1 LRRSDIF
8 MNKKSIE
15 DIEIKGRK
23 VLVRVDFNVPL
34 DQDLNITDDNRI
46 QKAME
51 TINYI
56 LGARGKLILMSH
68 LGRPKGEKKKEF
80 SLKPVAEYLSK
91 LLSKPVRLLDDCIGS
106 GVKTVIDQMNEGD
119 VVLLENLRFHKG
131 ETKNDSEFAKK
142 LAELG
147 DVFVND
153 AFGTCHRAHASTEG
167 ITHYLES
174 VSGFLV
180 KKEIE
185 YFSKILTSS
194 VKPFIF
200 ILGGAK
206 VSDKIPV
213 IENMIDKADC
223 FLIGGAMA
231 YTFMKVQGIDVGSS
245 RVEEESFEIV
255 EKILKKAKD
264 KGVEILLPVDHVITD
279 DIKEASNVKTTEG
292 ASVDAGFMAVDIGPK
307 TIELFCD
314 KIKEAKTIVWN
325 GPVGI
330 FEKDLFAQGSKAIAI
345 AIAASSATSVI
356 GGGDTAAAVAK
367 FSLADAMSHIS
378 TGGGASL
385 EYLEGK
391 VLPGVAALAD
401 KDEGRREKGEG
412 RSEEN

>member
-1 LRRSDIF
+1 MD
-8 MNKKSIE
+8 KKSVK
-15 DIEIKGRK
+15 DIGLKGKR

-34 DQDLNITDDNRI
+34 DEELNITDDNRI
-46 QKAME
+46 RKALE
-51 TINYI
+51 TIQYI
-56 LGARGKLILMSH
+56 IHSGGKVILMSH
-68 LGRPKGEKKKEF
+68 LGRPKGQRKEEF
-80 SLKPVAEYLSK
+80 SLKPVAGHLSK
-91 LLSKPVRLLDDCIGS
+91 LLAKPVKMLGDCIGDK
-106 GVKTVIDQMNEGD
+106 VKAAVNAMGEGD
-119 VVLLENLRFHKG
+119 VVLLENLRFHGG
-131 ETKNDSEFAKK
+131 ETENDSDFAKK

-167 ITHYLES
+167 VTHYLKA

-180 KKEIE
+180 QKEIE
-185 YFSKILTSS
+185 YFEKVLTCG

-213 IENMIDKADC
+213 IENMMERADC
-223 FLIGGAMA
+223 LLIGGAMA
-231 YTFMKVQGIDVGSS
+231 YTFMKAQGVDVGSS
-245 RVEEESFEIV
+245 RVEEESFATV
-255 EKILKKAKD
+255 VKILKKAQEQA
-264 KGVEILLPVDHVITD
+264 VEILLPVDHVVTNNIA
-279 DIKEASNVKTTEG
+279 EAAEVKTTGG
-292 ASVDAGFMAVDIGPK
+292 AAVSPGWMAVDIGPK

-314 KIKEAKTIVWN
+314 RIKQAKTVVWN

-330 FEKDLFAQGSKAIAI
+330 FENDAFAGGSKAIAR
-345 AIAASSATSVI
+345 AIADSGAVSVI

-367 FSLADAMSHIS
+367 FSLADKMSHIS

-401 KDEGRREKGEG
+401 KEEG
-412 RSEEN
+412 